1 MDVIAFAKN
10 RLNKFYNP
18 KLYVTP
24 PKRELSEADR
34 IVVNQGGTLAPTAP
48 PAGIAGTGIAASA
61 FMQVASHR
69 QQSIQAPPPPP
80 ETFGAYAKKSESS
93 TGVIAMIDL
102 LIKDLDKEMT
112 EATAQEQDSQGDY
125 TQFISDSAEKRA
137 ADSKSIT
144 EKEGVKADLEAA
156 LQAATEKKASTSK
169 ELAATLEYIASLHA
183 ECDWLLQYYEVRKE
197 ARAG

>member
-48 PAGIAGTGIAASA
+48 PAGIAGTGIIA
-61 FMQVASHR
+61 FMQVSSHR
-69 QQSIQAPPPPP
+69 QQAIQAPPPPP

-102 LIKDLDKEMT
+102 LVKDLDKEMT
-112 EATAQEQDSQGDY
+112 EATAEEKDAQE
-125 TQFISDSAEKRA
+125 
-137 ADSKSIT
+137 
-144 EKEGVKADLEAA
+144 
-156 LQAATEKKASTSK
+156 
-169 ELAATLEYIASLHA
+169 
-183 ECDWLLQYYEVRKE
+183 
-197 ARAG
+197 